1 VQYPHPDDGGCGD
14 RQRDAAE
21 IDESRCTSTSRVDA
35 HMSGYKV
42 RDMVRGS
49 GGALVLSLAIGLSL
63 CPARALAAV
72 GNREATRSYLEA
84 NLALA
89 HAQAAAYAAD
99 VTALNELAKRVGAE
113 CPGVAAH
120 APHEGHELEE
130 LEVETATA
138 TIMVQFA
145 PIRQQLVHFVHV
157 GRSLRWSN
165 GKLTALV
172 HRIVSTYDEL
182 LLAPPNLCADWKGW
196 IASGYAKLTPGSR
209 RFLDAIP
216 VITAG
221 YGEGEGESSTEKIS
235 HLLSPYE
242 NREDRK
248 LEGAIRRSERGET
261 PAQMEAIGHAT
272 ESVLVTLGLQK
283 HES

>member
-1 VQYPHPDDGGCGD
+1 
-14 RQRDAAE
+14 
-21 IDESRCTSTSRVDA
+21 
-35 HMSGYKV
+35 M
-42 RDMVRGS
+42 
-49 GGALVLSLAIGLSL
+49 GLSL
-63 CPARALAAV
+63 SSARALATS
-72 GNREATRSYLEA
+72 NREATRSYLEA
-84 NLALA
+84 DFALA
-89 HAQAAAYAAD
+89 HAQATTYDAD

-120 APHEGHELEE
+120 APREGRELEE
-130 LEVETATA
+130 MEVETATATA

-145 PIRQQLVHFVHV
+145 PIRQQLVRFVHV

-172 HRIVSTYDEL
+172 HRIVSAYAEL

-196 IASGYAKLTPGSR
+196 VASGYSKLTPGSR
-209 RFLDAIP
+209 RFLHAIP

-221 YGEGEGESSTEKIS
+221 YGEGEGESLTEKIS
-235 HLLSPYE
+235 HLLAPYE

-248 LEGAIRRSERGET
+248 LAGAIRRSHRGET

-272 ESVLVTLGLQK
+272 ENVDVTLGLQQRK
-283 HES
+283 P

>member
-1 VQYPHPDDGGCGD
+1 
-14 RQRDAAE
+14 
-21 IDESRCTSTSRVDA
+21 
-35 HMSGYKV
+35 
-42 RDMVRGS
+42 
-49 GGALVLSLAIGLSL
+49 
-63 CPARALAAV
+63 
-72 GNREATRSYLEA
+72 LEA
-84 NLALA
+84 DFAIA

-120 APHEGHELEE
+120 APHEGRELEE

-138 TIMVQFA
+138 TIMAQFA
-145 PIRQQLVHFVHV
+145 PIRQQLVRFVHV

-172 HRIVSTYDEL
+172 HRIVSAHAEL
-182 LLAPPNLCADWKGW
+182 LLAPPSLCADWKGW
-196 IASGYAKLTPGSR
+196 VASGYSKLTPGSR
-209 RFLDAIP
+209 HFLHAIP

-235 HLLSPYE
+235 RLLAPNE

-248 LEGAIRRSERGET
+248 LEGAIRRSDRGES
-261 PAQMEAIGHAT
+261 AKQMEAVRHAT
-272 ESVLVTLGLQK
+272 ESVLVTLGLQQR
-283 HES
+283 EP